1 MQPVTRFLKK
11 LAILFG
17 RNRFHGELDEEM
29 AFHQELTEKGFRDG
43 GMTREDARY
52 AAMRQ
57 FGNSTQLKEK
67 SYEVIGFS
75 FETVFQDLRFAL
87 RQLRRNPGFAVTAI
101 LVLALG
107 IGASVAIFAF
117 VDAALIKPLPY
128 RDPSRIVHVTEKD
141 PAAAHVNISYLD
153 YVDWKKLNT
162 VLSDFDVFGSGSD
175 LLSTPSGSEPV
186 RDKRVSAGF
195 FRTLG
200 VTPVLGR
207 DFQQGEDTAGA
218 PGFVMLSY
226 GAWRRRFGGKKD
238 VIGQSVVLNGVS
250 HTVIGVL
257 PEHFQFALAGNAEF
271 WTALQPVEEC
281 EKKRDCHNLYGV
293 GRLKDGVTVQAA
305 QTNLQG
311 IARQLEIQY
320 PETNS
325 QRGASVM
332 PLSEMVV
339 GDTRPIL
346 LVLLAGAGLLL
357 LIACVNV
364 SSLLLVRSESRKREI
379 AVRGAL
385 GASRNRLTGQF
396 AVEGLVLVAAGG
408 SVGLVFASGAMRIL
422 SRLISKSMLAN
433 MPYFQGLGLNPHVL
447 VFAGIFALLASIL
460 FSAAPILHLSRA
472 GMRDGLTEGGR
483 TSAGTL
489 WRRMGA
495 NLVVIE
501 LATAMTLLSGAGL
514 LGKSLYRLMHVDLG
528 FQADHLATVRVGL
541 HGAKFSADDQVVAF
555 AQRVM
560 ERVQSLPGVQSA
572 AMTSVLPV
580 TCDCNSDWVR
590 ITGRPYN
597 GIHITANERRVSAGY
612 FTTLRARL
620 FSGRY
625 FTDAED
631 ASKPKVMII
640 NHTFAQKFFP
650 GEDPVGKMI
659 GDPELRPES
668 MKRVIGVVEDF
679 KDGSLEDRQ
688 LATVYYPF
696 NQNATS
702 DFSLVVRTSQD
713 EQTILPAL
721 AATIH
726 QLSGDVGVEDG
737 STMTENIDDSQ
748 TAYLHR
754 STAYLIGGFAGL
766 ALVLGAVGLY
776 GVIAYSVSQRTREIG
791 VRMALGARRSSVYQL
806 VLSEAGKLIGMGL
819 VIGLASSVAAAM
831 LMRKLLFGVEAW
843 DAGTLIGV
851 AVVLGCSAMLA
862 SYFPARRAAS
872 VNPTEALRAE

>member
-1 MQPVTRFLKK
+1 MQPITRFLRK
-11 LAILFG
+11 LSILFG
-17 RNRFHGELDEEM
+17 RERFHGELDEEM
-29 AFHQELTEKGFRDG
+29 AFHRELTEKEFVAS
-43 GMTREDARY
+43 GMTAEAARY

-57 FGNSTQLKEK
+57 FGNATRLKER
-67 SYEVIGFS
+67 SHEVVGFS
-75 FETVFQDLRFAL
+75 SETVLQDLRFAL
-87 RQLRRNPGFAVTAI
+87 RQLRRNPGFAATAI

-107 IGASVAIFAF
+107 VGASVAIFAF

-153 YVDWKKLNT
+153 YVDWKRLNT
-162 VLSDFDVFGSGSD
+162 VLSDFDVFTGRND
-175 LLSTPSGSEPV
+175 LFSTPSGTEPV
-186 RDKRVSAGF
+186 RDKRVSTGF

-207 DFQQGEDTAGA
+207 DFQHGEDIAGA
-218 PGFVMLSY
+218 PGVVMLSY
-226 GAWRRRFGGKKD
+226 GAWQRRFGGKRD
-238 VIGQSVVLNGVS
+238 VVGQSVMLNGVS

-257 PEHFQFALAGNAEF
+257 PERFQFALGDTAEF

-293 GRLKDGVTVQAA
+293 GRLKDGVTVEAA
-305 QTNLQG
+305 QANMQG

-320 PETNS
+320 PVTNR
-325 QRGASVM
+325 QRGASVV
-332 PLSEMVV
+332 PLSEMIV
-339 GDTRPIL
+339 GDIRPIL

-385 GASRNRLTGQF
+385 GASRTRLRGQF
-396 AVEGLVLVAAGG
+396 AIEGLVIVAAGG
-408 SVGLVFASGAMRIL
+408 SVGLLFADGAMQIL
-422 SRLISKSMLAN
+422 SHLISKSMLAN
-433 MPYFQGLGLNPHVL
+433 MPYFQGLGLNSHVL
-447 VFAGIFALLASIL
+447 VFAGTLGLLACIL
-460 FSAAPILHLSRA
+460 FSVAPILHLSRS

-483 TSAGTL
+483 TAAGTL

-495 NLVVIE
+495 HLVVIE

-514 LGKSLYRLMHVDLG
+514 LGKSLYRLMHVELG
-528 FQADHLATVRVGL
+528 FEADHLATVRVGL
-541 HGAKFSADDQVVAF
+541 HGAKFEADDRVIAF
-555 AQRVM
+555 AHRVI

-590 ITGRPYN
+590 IAGRPYN

-631 ASKPKVMII
+631 ASKPKVMMI
-640 NHTFAQKFFP
+640 NHTFAEKFFP

-659 GDPELRPES
+659 GDPELTPAS
-668 MKRVIGVVEDF
+668 MKQVIGVVEDF
-679 KDGSLEDRQ
+679 KDGGLEDAQ
-688 LATVYYPF
+688 SPTVYYPF
-696 NQNATS
+696 NQNATT

-713 EQTILPAL
+713 EQTILPVL

-726 QLSGDVGVEDG
+726 QLSADVGVEDG
-737 STMTENIDDSQ
+737 STMTENINDSQ

-776 GVIAYSVSQRTREIG
+776 GVVAYSVSQRTREIG

-806 VLSEAGKLIGMGL
+806 VLGEAGKLIGMGL

-843 DAGTLIGV
+843 DAGTLVAV
-851 AVVLGCSAMLA
+851 AVVLGVSAMLA
-862 SYFPARRAAS
+862 SFIPARRAAG